1 MNYTIETLNEN
12 NIEEYV
18 RTNAFAW
25 KETYKGIVNDEFLD
39 LINTEEEIQK
49 SVERQK
55 AQLQNETK
63 RRFLLKVNNKPVGN
77 LSIGISLDENFPN
90 IGEIKTIYLLEEVKH
105 QGYGKIL
112 FNKAVQELQKMN
124 FKTMIISCLE
134 ENTNANEFYKQL
146 GGNLVGT
153 RPFTLPNQTLTENIY
168 YFNIEKKS
176 YQTIGFFHNN
186 SFLIFSKIG
195 SFPL

>member
-49 SVERQK
+49 SVEKQK
-55 AQLQNETK
+55 AQLQNKTK
-63 RRFLLKVNNKPVGN
+63 KRFLLKLNNKPVGN

-90 IGEIKTIYLLEEVKH
+90 IGEIKAIYLLEEVKH

-134 ENTNANEFYKQL
+134 ENTNANKFYKHL

-168 YFNIEKKS
+168 YFNIEKNPIK
-176 YQTIGFFHNN
+176 Q
-186 SFLIFSKIG
+186 
-195 SFPL
+195 